1 MSIENN
7 TVRERGVSII
17 SREAAISRKEFFM
30 KNKIYWEQFEKK
42 IGLHK
47 IVKNAL
53 LNLQEPTAEFLV
65 VPRPLEKFFFL
76 YLNKFFSSQQNKQC
90 ALNVARVFAFYL
102 INIITPLKSLI

>member
-1 MSIENN
+1 MNTENN
-7 TVRERGVSII
+7 IVRERGVSII

-53 LNLQEPTAEFLV
+53 LNLQEPTADFLV
-65 VPRPLEKFFFL
+65 VPRPLEKFFFTL
-76 YLNKFFSSQQNKQC
+76 SKQI
-90 ALNVARVFAFYL
+90 F
-102 INIITPLKSLI
+102 P

>member
-7 TVRERGVSII
+7 TVRKRGVSII
-17 SREAAISRKEFFM
+17 SREAVMNRKQFFE
-30 KNKIYWEQFEKK
+30 KKKIYWEQFEKK

-65 VPRPLEKFFFL
+65 VLARA
-76 YLNKFFSSQQNKQC
+76 NS
-90 ALNVARVFAFYL
+90 RVFGRSSTTGKILFTL
-102 INIITPLKSLI
+102 SKQIFS